1 MLHLNLEPK
10 KFNKLTVTAVIDS
23 STWLELSLVPTKDN
37 LTLNINTHHI
47 DGEVDYYRAEG
58 LYFII
63 RVLINNTKYNLALG
77 RFNLSQVHEDVL
89 EHILNYLYS
98 SDELKMLADEYE
110 CLYNGKIFYL
120 DLADRLFSSDEE
132 DEELPY

>member
-1 MLHLNLEPK
+1 MI
-10 KFNKLTVTAVIDS
+10 TATAVIDNTS
-23 STWLELSLVPTKDN
+23 WLELSLVPTKDT

-47 DGEVDYYRAEG
+47 DGEVDRYRAEG

-63 RVLINNTKYNLALG
+63 RVLINNIKYNLALG
-77 RFNLSQVHEDVL
+77 RFSLSQVHEDVL

-98 SDELKMLADEYE
+98 ADELKMLADEYE

-120 DLADRLFSSDEE
+120 DLADKLFSDEE
-132 DEELPY
+132 DEDLPY

>member
-1 MLHLNLEPK
+1 MLYLNLEPK
-10 KFNKLTVTAVIDS
+10 RLNMFTATAVIDNKS
-23 STWLELSLVPTKDN
+23 WLEVSLVETKNN

-63 RVLINNTKYNLALG
+63 RALINNIKYNLALG
-77 RFNLSQVHEDVL
+77 KFSLSQVHEGVL

-98 SDELKMLADEYE
+98 ADELKMLADEYE

-120 DLADRLFSSDEE
+120 DLANCLFSDEE
-132 DEELPY
+132 EDLPY

>member
-1 MLHLNLEPK
+1 MLYLNLEPK
-10 KFNKLTVTAVIDS
+10 RLNMFTATAVIDNTS
-23 STWLELSLVPTKDN
+23 WLELSLVPTEDN

-47 DGEVDYYRAEG
+47 DGEVDRYRTEG

-63 RVLINNTKYNLALG
+63 RVLINNIKYNLALG
-77 RFNLSQVHEDVL
+77 RFSLSQVHEKVL

-98 SDELKMLADEYE
+98 ADELKMLADEYE
-110 CLYNGKIFYL
+110 CLYNNEIFYL
-120 DLADRLFSSDEE
+120 DLANCLFSDEE

>member
-1 MLHLNLEPK
+1 MLYLNLEPK
-10 KFNKLTVTAVIDS
+10 RLNMFTATAVIDTTS
-23 STWLELSLVPTKDN
+23 WLELSLVPTKDN
-37 LTLNINTHHI
+37 LTLSINTHHI
-47 DGEVDYYRAEG
+47 DGEVDVYRAEG

-77 RFNLSQVHEDVL
+77 RFNLSQVHEKVL

-98 SDELKMLADEYE
+98 ADELKMLADEYE
-110 CLYNGKIFYL
+110 CLYNNEIFYL
-120 DLADRLFSSDEE
+120 DLADKLFSDEE